1 MIPPLALTHA
11 KYAPAMF
18 SMSLK
23 SVPGCLVLIAPM
35 LIGVPVAATP
45 GFVPHEDVE
54 TVPALAELDAGAE
67 ADEDDDVLGGADELL
82 ELELELQAAS
92 TPSDSAAT
100 AAAAVRRRQ
109 WTGLFMGSAF
119 SWLTT
124 RHFLPNGVRVPPL
137 GAASPRG

>member
-1 MIPPLALTHA
+1 
-11 KYAPAMF
+11 MF

-67 ADEDDDVLGGADELL
+67 DDDVLGAADELL
-82 ELELELQAAS
+82 ELELELHAAS
-92 TPSDSAAT
+92 TLSDSAAT
-100 AAAAVRRRQ
+100 AAAAVRLRQ

-124 RHFLPNGVRVPPL
+124 CHFFRTGCGSRLSARHR
-137 GAASPRG
+137 PRG